1 MTTDSTV
8 LTPAQAAQTSQAEVL
23 PESSSPK
30 VGFAVKRPV
39 LWVPTLY
46 FAEGLPQYLVS
57 VFALYLFQALGV
69 SNPQITAALGTIGFV
84 WAVKPLWSPFL
95 EAVPSQKL
103 VVVITQIVGG
113 VAIGGLALC
122 LNTSSFF
129 ALSVAVLTVIAIT
142 SATHDIAADGLY
154 IASLSKR
161 LQTVYSGWRN
171 CAYNVAKVA
180 LTGGLLKMIAYWQRD
195 GLAGTSAWQAG
206 LFVVAL
212 TMFALG
218 FYHLWSLPKAP
229 SASHENVGQT
239 LIDVIKTFFQKPGI
253 WMAIAFILLFRL
265 AEGQIT
271 TIGPLFLTAA
281 RATGGLGL
289 PLDDQGT
296 IYGVYGTITFLVGG
310 VLGAYFAS
318 WIGLKRSLIILILAM
333 NLPNATY
340 CYLSAALPAD
350 LLAIKA
356 AVCVEMF
363 GYGFGFT
370 ALMLYMMLVVAPGKY
385 PTAHYALATGFMALG
400 YNLAKFISGFIQ
412 DALGYQNFF
421 IWVLLCTVPIVL
433 FAMFLPIRVT
443 ADKQILSLEDAAQ

>member
-8 LTPAQAAQTSQAEVL
+8 LPSAQAAQADAPPQDGLASA
-23 PESSSPK
+23 
-30 VGFAVKRPV
+30 GFTGKRPV
-39 LWVPTLY
+39 LWVPSLY

-57 VFALYLFQALGV
+57 VFALYLFQALGI
-69 SNPQITAALGTIGFV
+69 SNPRIGAALGAIGFV
-84 WAVKPLWSPFL
+84 WAIKPLWSPFL

-103 VVVITQIVGG
+103 VVVLTQVVGG
-113 VAIGGLALC
+113 VAAGALALC
-122 LNTSSFF
+122 LNASNFF
-129 ALSVAVLTVIAIT
+129 AISVAVLTIIAIT

-154 IASLSKR
+154 IASLSKHM
-161 LQTVYSGWRN
+161 QTVYSGWRN

-180 LTGGLLKMIAYWQRD
+180 LTGGLLKLIAYWQD
-195 GLAGTSAWQAG
+195 HGYAGASAWQAG
-206 LFVVAL
+206 LYLVAL

-218 FYHLWSLPKAP
+218 LYHLWSLPQAP
-229 SASHENVGQT
+229 SASHENVRET

-253 WMAIAFILLFRL
+253 WMAILFILLFRL

-281 RATGGLGL
+281 RDTGGLGL
-289 PLDDQGT
+289 PLDAQGT
-296 IYGVYGTITFLVGG
+296 IYGVYGTIAFLIGG

-318 WIGLKRSLIILILAM
+318 WLGLKRSLIILILAM

-340 CYLSAALPAD
+340 YYLSAVLPTD
-350 LLAIKA
+350 MFAIKA

-433 FAMFLPIRVT
+433 FAMTLPIKLT
-443 ADKQILSLEDAAQ
+443 ADKQILSLEDVAK